1 MSGPQLVDF
10 RGFPSDDAPLHSVI
24 GHLKFGGLL
33 AYPTETVYGF
43 GGIPDRA
50 VIRGLQHLKG
60 RDASKPMLLL
70 IPDRASVE
78 DLVWTEEALDMAEM
92 FWPGSVT
99 LVLSDPGS
107 RYPEGLRSSE
117 GNVAVRVS
125 PHPLVNAL
133 VDGAGPILSTSAN
146 LSGQQPALDAQDS
159 LDTAR
164 AVGIGEE
171 MWVLDGGVLE
181 PSLPSTVVDCSGSTP
196 TVLREGSIP
205 LGQVRRVLPEINTV

>member
-43 GGIPDRA
+43 GGIPDRT
-50 VIRGLQHLKG
+50 VIRGLRRLKG
-60 RDASKPMLLL
+60 RDSSKPMLLL
-70 IPDRASVE
+70 IPNRASVE
-78 DLVWTEEALDMAEM
+78 DLVWTQEALDMAEV

-99 LVLSDPGS
+99 LVLSDPCS

-125 PHPLVNAL
+125 PHPLVRAL
-133 VDGAGPILSTSAN
+133 VEGAGPILSTSAN
-146 LSGQQPALDAQDS
+146 RSGQLPALDAQSS
-159 LDTAR
+159 LETAR

-171 MWVLDGGVLE
+171 MWVLDGGLLD
-181 PSLPSTVVDCSGSTP
+181 PSLPSTVVDCSGSAP
-196 TVLREGSIP
+196 TILREGTIP
-205 LGQVRRVLPEINTV
+205 LGRVRRVLPDINTA

>member
-78 DLVWTEEALDMAEM
+78 DLVWTEEALDMA
-92 FWPGSVT
+92 
-99 LVLSDPGS
+99 
-107 RYPEGLRSSE
+107 

-146 LSGQQPALDAQDS
+146 LSGQQPTLDAQDS

>member
-10 RGFPSDDAPLHSVI
+10 RDFSSDDAPLHSVI
-24 GHLKFGGLL
+24 SHLKFGGLL

-50 VIRGLQHLKG
+50 VISGLQHLKG

-99 LVLSDPGS
+99 LVLSDPSS

-146 LSGQQPALDAQDS
+146 LSGQRPALDPQDS

-164 AVGIGEE
+164 AAGIGEE
-171 MWVLDGGVLE
+171 LWVLDGGVLE

-205 LGQVRRVLPEINTV
+205 LGQVRRVLPDINTC